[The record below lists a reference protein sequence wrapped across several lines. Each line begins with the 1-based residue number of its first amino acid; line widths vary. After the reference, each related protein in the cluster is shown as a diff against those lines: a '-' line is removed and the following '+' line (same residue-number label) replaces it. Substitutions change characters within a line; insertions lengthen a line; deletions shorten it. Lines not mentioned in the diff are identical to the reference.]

1 MKFYRAEPTAISSWR
16 LAILMGVNT
25 RTYKFALGEALLELG
40 ASGADEVSLDD
51 LAVRYATAMLRRPE
65 ERNQAPATT
74 RKSDEDYLTVISQ
87 ERAASLRRG
96 APTDRLVAA
105 TRASIPGM
113 VMVKFHNLRG
123 FETDTVAH
131 TFYRLEGR
139 GSKRR
144 VLLTPDLQKVAASPD
159 LTLLTEEVRS
169 RWDLVESAFD
179 TGIGRSVITSGVF
192 FETTSELL
200 IEKVRRVSV
209 TGARPALEGF
219 QHGRCFYCNEKL
231 LELDDVHVDHVYP
244 FSLMKSQGWEGPDL
258 NGVWNLVVAH
268 GLCNEGKLARLP
280 TSEEVQ
286 RLIDRDLAVLDSP
299 HPLKKSIS
307 LATGVSPG
315 ADAEVKLAVFFRKVD
330 AAAHFE
336 LKKGAPDT

>member
-40 ASGADEVSLDD
+40 ASGADDVSLDD
-51 LAVRYATAMLRRPE
+51 LAVRYAMAMLRRPE
-65 ERNQAPATT
+65 ERNQAPAKTP
-74 RKSDEDYLTVISQ
+74 RSDQDYLTVLSQ
-87 ERAASLRRG
+87 ERAASLRAG

-139 GSKRR
+139 GSNRR
-144 VLLTPDLQKVAASPD
+144 VLLTPDLLKVAASPD
-159 LTLLTEEVRS
+159 FTLLSEEVSS

-192 FETTSELL
+192 FDKTNALL
-200 IEKVRRVSV
+200 IEKARRVSV

-219 QHGRCFYCNEKL
+219 QHGRCFYCHDKL
-231 LELDDVHVDHVYP
+231 TDLNDVHVDHVYP
-244 FSLMKSQGWEGPDL
+244 FSLMKSPGWEGPDL

-280 TSEEVQ
+280 TPDEVQ
-286 RLIDRDLAVLDSP
+286 RLIDRDLAILDSP

-307 LATGVSPG
+307 LATGVAPG
-315 ADAEVKLAVFFRKVD
+315 PEAEVKLAAYFRQVD

-336 LKKGAPDT
+336 